1 MVGTLDTVE
10 SSELDDAND
19 SLLIPE
25 EACGDVSGTLETVE
39 FNVLDGTP
47 APLVILEDT
56 NGDVIGTLEYV
67 RDILEIDEFEVAGT
81 STSTVAVSPGGAV

>member
-39 FNVLDGTP
+39 FNVLGGTT
-47 APLVILEDT
+47 APLVIVEDT
-56 NGDVIGTLEYV
+56 SDEVIGTLEYV
-67 RDILEIDEFEVAGT
+67 RDILEIDKFEVAGT
-81 STSTVAVSPGGAV
+81 ST

>member
-1 MVGTLDTVE
+1 MVGTLETVE
-10 SSELDDAND
+10 FSDLDDVND
-19 SLLIPE
+19 SLLISE
-25 EACGDVSGTLETVE
+25 EAWGDVNGTLETVE